1 MAGLYLHVPFCKQA
15 CSYCDFY
22 FVTRKELIPAYVE
35 GLKREM
41 ITWSDSRWVDVPF
54 ETLYLGGGTP
64 SLLSLNQLEDIL
76 RLFQDRFK
84 VSSLKE
90 CTVEV
95 NPDDVS
101 PEYLH
106 GLKSLGVDRLSIG
119 IQSFDE
125 VLLTFMHR
133 SHTGNQAA
141 QCLEWIQQAGFKRF
155 SVDLIYGNPQQTIA
169 LLEEDLTRL
178 LAFSPPHVSAY
189 ALTIEDRTR
198 LGKQVRLGRLEP
210 AGEDPVAEHVRHV
223 EERLFQGGLHRYEVS
238 NFAVPGAEAVHNAAY
253 WEHKSYLGLGP
264 GAHSF
269 WHEKG
274 EAWRWHNE
282 RNLREWL
289 KDPVQARSQPESLS
303 HQQRA
308 EEYFLLRL
316 RTKKGLDP
324 AHLEQEYQYVLNED
338 QHAYWNQL
346 VKMELAQA
354 GNTWSLTSAGFQLA
368 DRITL
373 DLLSKSG
380 IGSSMV
386 G

>member
-22 FVTRKELIPAYVE
+22 FVTQKALIPAYLE

-41 ITWSDSRWVDVPF
+41 ISWKDTRWAALPF

-64 SLLSLNQLEDIL
+64 SLLSLSQLEEVL
-76 RLFQDRFK
+76 RLLNECFN

-95 NPDDVS
+95 NPDDVG
-101 PEYLH
+101 PEYLA

-125 VLLTFMHR
+125 SLLAFMHR
-133 SHTGNQAA
+133 SHSGHQAA
-141 QCLEWIQQAGFKRF
+141 QCLEWIQHAGFKRF
-155 SVDLIYGNPQQTIA
+155 SVDLIYGNPHQTIA
-169 LLEEDLTRL
+169 MLDDDLTRL
-178 LAFSPPHVSAY
+178 LAFAPPHVSAY
-189 ALTIEDRTR
+189 ALTIEEGTR
-198 LGKQVRLGRLEP
+198 LGTQVQRGRVQI
-210 AGEDPVAEHVRHV
+210 ADEDAVAEHIRHLQ
-223 EERLFQGGLHRYEVS
+223 ERLLQAGLHRYEVS

-253 WEHKSYLGLGP
+253 WDHRSYLGLGP

-269 WHEKG
+269 WHEAG

-282 RNLREWL
+282 RDLRLWL
-289 KDPVQARSQPESLS
+289 KDPEQARAKPENLRRE
-303 HQQRA
+303 QRA
-308 EEYFLLRL
+308 EEYLLLRL
-316 RTKKGLDP
+316 RTKKGLDLVQ
-324 AHLEQEYQYVLNED
+324 LEQAYQVVPNAD
-338 QHAYWNQL
+338 QHAYWQQL
-346 VKMELAQA
+346 VKMGLAQS
-354 GNTWSLTSAGFQLA
+354 GTTWSLTSEGFQLA

-380 IGSSMV
+380 NWEG
-386 G
+386 